1 MHVDVEKVLA
11 DKAPKLAKKLPRFLI
26 RYLKKIVHQDEINHI
41 MGHYGQM
48 EPYEF
53 IHNALEFM
61 GVSWHIVG
69 MENIPKDGRYLF
81 ASNHPFG
88 GMDGIILA
96 SEVIAHLGD
105 VRSISNDILM
115 VLEPLAPILLPVNK
129 HGAQSR
135 VAAEI
140 FENTFASNTPIQTFP
155 AGLCSR
161 RIKGK
166 ITDLEWKTNFV
177 KKAIQHNRHIVP
189 VHFEGRL
196 SNRFYNIY
204 RFRQIFGIK
213 ANIEMLYL
221 VDEMFRQRG
230 KDFEVRIGTPI
241 SPEELKAVGN
251 PRQQTEYVR
260 AKSYALAPNAAEGK

>member
-1 MHVDVEKVLA
+1 MQ
-11 DKAPKLAKKLPRFLI
+11 KLSVRQMIRAKSPRLDALLPDFVISALERLLCIDRIEELLDIGKDMQPLEFI
-26 RYLKKIVHQDEINHI
+26 DEIFTRLDI
-41 MGHYGQM
+41 TYEGIWED
-48 EPYEF
+48 EPR
-53 IHNALEFM
+53 
-61 GVSWHIVG
+61 
-69 MENIPKDGRYLF
+69 KGRYVF

-105 VRSISNDILM
+105 VRSISNDILL

-135 VAAEI
+135 TAAETY
-140 FENTFASNTPIQTFP
+140 ENTFASDMPIQTFP

-161 RIKGK
+161 RIKGE
-166 ITDLEWKTNFV
+166 ITDLEWKTNFT
-177 KKAIQHNRHIVP
+177 KKAIQHNRHVVP

-204 RFRQIFGIK
+204 SFRKFFGIK

-230 KDFEVRIGTPI
+230 KSFEVVIGDPI
-241 SPEELKAVGN
+241 SPEELAAVGT
-251 PRQQTEYVR
+251 PREQTEYVR
-260 AKSYALAPNAAEGK
+260 AKSYALAPKSGK

>member
-1 MHVDVEKVLA
+1 MQVDVEKVLA
-11 DKAPKLAKKLPRFLI
+11 NKAPKLAKKLPRFLI
-26 RYLKKIVHQDEINHI
+26 NYLKKIVHQDEINQI
-41 MGHYGQM
+41 MASYGEMQ
-48 EPYEF
+48 PYEF

-61 GVSWHIVG
+61 GVSWHIKG
-69 MENIPKDGRYLF
+69 MDKLPKEGHYLF

-135 VAAEI
+135 TAAETY
-140 FENTFASNTPIQTFP
+140 ENTFASDMPIQTFP

-161 RIKGK
+161 RIKGE
-166 ITDLEWKTNFV
+166 ITDLEWKTNFT

-204 RFRQIFGIK
+204 SFRKFFGIK

-230 KDFEVRIGTPI
+230 KSFEVVIGDPI
-241 SPEELKAVGN
+241 SPEELAAVGT
-251 PRQQTEYVR
+251 PREQTEYVR
-260 AKSYALAPNAAEGK
+260 AKSYALAPKSGK